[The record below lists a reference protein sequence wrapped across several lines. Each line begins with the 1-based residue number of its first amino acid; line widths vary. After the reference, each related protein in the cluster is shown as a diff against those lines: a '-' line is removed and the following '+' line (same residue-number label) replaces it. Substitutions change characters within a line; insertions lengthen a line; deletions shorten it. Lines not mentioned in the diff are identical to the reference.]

1 MWRNTRSGWG
11 LVSIL
16 VHWLS
21 ALAILGL
28 FALGWW
34 MTGLGYY
41 DDWYNRAPWIHKS
54 LGMLVLG
61 VSILR
66 LLWRLVPATPSAHGH
81 RLERLAA
88 HLGHGLIYAVML
100 VIFISGYLISTA
112 DGQAISVFGWFGV
125 PALVTGLPN
134 QATVAGDIHWYA
146 AWTLMVLVLGHT
158 LAAFKHHFVDRQD
171 TLVRMLSPR
180 FAQRPPE

>member
-21 ALAILGL
+21 ALVIIGL

-54 LGMLVLG
+54 IGLVLLAAS
-61 VSILR
+61 VLR
-66 LLWRLVPATPSAHGH
+66 VLWRLLQPTPNAHGS
-81 RLERLAA
+81 RLERLVA
-88 HLGHGLIYAVML
+88 HVGHGLIYLLMF
-100 VIFISGYLISTA
+100 VILISGYLISTA
-112 DGQAISVFGWFGV
+112 EGQGISVFGWFSV
-125 PALVTGLPN
+125 LPLVSGLPN
-134 QATVAGDIHWYA
+134 QATIAGSIHWYA
-146 AWTLMVLVLGHT
+146 SWALMVLVLGHT
-158 LAAFKHHFVDRQD
+158 LAAFKHHLVDRQD

-180 FAQRPPE
+180 FARRPPK